1 MTFRALEILREVDVL
16 LCEDTRTTGILLK
29 HYKIENKKL
38 ESYNAVN
45 GKTKNENILKML
57 LEGKNI
63 ALVSD
68 AGTPGISDPGYALT
82 HFIRIYNQGILAKED
97 QIQIVPIGGISA
109 LTTFVSA
116 CGHGTNRWTFYGF
129 LPHKKGRETMLKE
142 MLASEYSS
150 VFYEST
156 HRLEKCLE
164 QISKTENKNIA
175 ADAAARAPQGANL
188 KKVKNKKIERKI
200 IIGKELS
207 KIYEEFL
214 IGTATELLYIFKEN
228 KDKLRGEFVVMIV

>member
-1 MTFRALEILREVDVL
+1 MTFRAVEILKEVDVL

-38 ESYNAVN
+38 ESYNAIN

-68 AGTPGISDPGYALT
+68 AGTPGISDPGYSLT
-82 HFIRIYNQGILAKED
+82 HFIRIYNEGMLKKEEK
-97 QIQIVPIGGISA
+97 IQIVPIGGISA

-116 CGHGTNRWTFYGF
+116 CGHGTSRWTFYGF

-142 MLASEYSS
+142 MLASEYSG

-164 QISKTENKNIA
+164 QILNMEKEE
-175 ADAAARAPQGANL
+175 RVQ
-188 KKVKNKKIERKI
+188 RKI

-214 IGTATELLYIFKEN
+214 IGTATELLHVFKEN